1 MILTNAQI
9 VLKDKVVNGTLT
21 VENGRITAIT
31 ESQSFD
37 VNAIDLKGNFIA
49 PGFVDLHTH
58 GAGGYDFMDGSLDD
72 IIKAASAHLKHG
84 TTTLLPTSLTS
95 SDEDLFKFLDNFKIA
110 KSSNTLLPSMPGVHL
125 EGPYFDMVEKGA
137 QDSRYIKRPRKEHY
151 TKIVEKAE
159 GNIARWSIAPE
170 LEGSIEMLDELQK
183 EGILFSAAHTAATYE
198 DISKAYDHGLK
209 LLTHFYSGMST
220 IKREGGFRILGAVE
234 SGYLIDE
241 LYVELICDGLHLPKS
256 LLELI
261 FKCKRNDRIISCTDS
276 MRGAGCQPGPSILGP
291 KHNGQD
297 VIIEDGIAKMPDR
310 SCFAGSVATG
320 NRLVKTLHK
329 VLGLTLP
336 NALRIASYQPAKLLN
351 LDSEIGSI
359 EKGKTAD
366 LVVFDSNIEIKQVFK
381 AGVPVL

>member
-1 MILTNAQI
+1 MILKNAQI
-9 VLKDKVVNGTLT
+9 VLIDKIVKGSVV
-21 VENGRITAIT
+21 VENGKITNIT
-31 ESQSFD
+31 ESQSAD
-37 VNAIDLKGNFIA
+37 VNAIDLKGNYLA

-58 GAGGYDFMDGSLDD
+58 GSGGYDFMDGSSED
-72 IIKAASAHLKHG
+72 IIKAASSHLKHG

-95 SDEDLFKFLDNFKIA
+95 SDDDLFNFLENFKVA
-110 KSSNTLLPSMPGVHL
+110 KTSNTLLPLMPGVHL

-137 QDSRYIKRPRKEHY
+137 QDSRYIRSPQKEHY
-151 TKIVEKAE
+151 SKIVEKAE

-170 LEGSIEMLDELQK
+170 LPGSIEMLDELQ
-183 EGILFSAAHTAATYE
+183 EQGILFSAAHTAATYD

-241 LYVELICDGLHLPKS
+241 LYVELICDGLHLPKP

-276 MRGAGCQPGPSILGP
+276 MRGAGCKPGPSILGP
-291 KHNGQD
+291 KYNGQD

-320 NRLVKTLHK
+320 NRLVRTLHK
-329 VLGLTLP
+329 VLSLP
-336 NALRIASYQPAKLLN
+336 LPIALKIASYQPAKLLR
-351 LDSEIGSI
+351 LDNEIGSI

-366 LVVFDSNIEIKQVFK
+366 LVVFDDDIEIKQVFK
-381 AGVPVL
+381 SGVPVF